1 MLSILASPHK
11 SPGKTD
17 SLGGLHPNLDMF
29 CPIPNNDSH
38 SSSEMPK
45 MIHNCSGLSPMI
57 SLWPLQKIAENH
69 REFLSG
75 WWCNNHLEN
84 YEFVNGKD
92 YSHMEKKNMFQ
103 TKPPTT
109 LFFCWN
115 PNVYHCCYPPA
126 NPNISKPPWH
136 PEKNHGLQGASLPSS
151 VNQLNRPSCV
161 TTIGL

>member
-1 MLSILASPHK
+1 
-11 SPGKTD
+11 
-17 SLGGLHPNLDMF
+17 
-29 CPIPNNDSH
+29 
-38 SSSEMPK
+38 
-45 MIHNCSGLSPMI
+45 MIHNSSGLSPMI

-75 WWCNNHLEN
+75 WWCNNHLEK

-92 YSHMEKKNMFQ
+92 YSHMGKQTCSKPNHQPNSFHLHCIFFVEIPMFIIVVTPWPIPMFQ
-103 TKPPTT
+103 TTNQFCSQFPTSKR
-109 LFFCWN
+109 
-115 PNVYHCCYPPA
+115 
-126 NPNISKPPWH
+126 ISGH